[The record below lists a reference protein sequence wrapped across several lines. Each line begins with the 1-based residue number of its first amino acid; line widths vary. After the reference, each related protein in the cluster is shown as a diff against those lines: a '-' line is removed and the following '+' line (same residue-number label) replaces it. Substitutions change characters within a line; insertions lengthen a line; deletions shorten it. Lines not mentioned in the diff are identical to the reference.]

1 MTDVSTKPVLQRLD
15 DLANKILDDAL
26 DNDVELGERLEAFK
40 HLSAHYR
47 RPSKKDD
54 ERPPED
60 TGQTFDRMRESIEQA
75 GNGDRT

>member
-1 MTDVSTKPVLQRLD
+1 MTEPPPTVLQRLD

-26 DNDVELGERLEAFK
+26 DNDVEFGERLEAFK

-47 RPSKKDD
+47 RPSKKGD
-54 ERPPED
+54 EQPPED